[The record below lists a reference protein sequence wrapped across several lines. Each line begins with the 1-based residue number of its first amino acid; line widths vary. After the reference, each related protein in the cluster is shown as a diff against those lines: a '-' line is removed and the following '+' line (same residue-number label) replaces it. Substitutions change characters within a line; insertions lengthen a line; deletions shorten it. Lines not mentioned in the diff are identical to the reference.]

1 MVPRSL
7 PFEVCRLFPAIC
19 YAQCMVSDPQ
29 LTVGN
34 AQPMAGDPQLEARN
48 PESKHLRAVS
58 QNSLSGQFQSNL
70 SGPSPVQNQRTDLSA
85 SEQVV
90 TKAQGFS
97 FSAPFLLPVLGSL
110 PHLLTSSP
118 NQFFT
123 RSLIHFFTRSL
134 LHSLLCSIGPLFP
147 VFQPLTSTHQPLL
160 LPTPTPFS
168 RPTPPTI
175 SYPPPM
181 PFCETVK
188 L

>member
-1 MVPRSL
+1 
-7 PFEVCRLFPAIC
+7 
-19 YAQCMVSDPQ
+19 MVSDPQ

-118 NQFFT
+118 N
-123 RSLIHFFTRSL
+123 HFFTRSL
-134 LHSLLCSIGPLFP
+134 LPLFTRPLFHSFTNSLLHSFTSTLAPLFHWSLVP
-147 VFQPLTSTHQPLL
+147 CFPTTNQYSPTTAFTHPHPFFETHPPYNF
-160 LPTPTPFS
+160 LPTPHA
-168 RPTPPTI
+168 
-175 SYPPPM
+175 
-181 PFCETVK
+181 V